1 MIRVVFD
8 TNILY
13 SAILQRA
20 GLPAAV
26 FDLVSAGL
34 LIPCVSPAVLAEY
47 HDVLLARPALRPYAE
62 RALSVLEI
70 LAKVAVLVEPTR
82 SVTESRDESDNRF
95 LECADADD
103 AAYLVTGNTKH
114 FPKRYKTAK
123 VVTARQLWEI
133 ITAPGLEKK
142 R

>member
-26 FDLVSAGL
+26 FDLVSEGL

-47 HDVLLARPALRPYAE
+47 HDVLLERPGLRPYAE

-70 LAKVAVLVEPTR
+70 LAKVAINVEPT
-82 SVTESRDESDNRF
+82 SGVTESRDESDNRF
-95 LECADADD
+95 LECAEAAG
-103 AAYLVTGNTKH
+103 AAYLVTGNIKH
-114 FPKRYKTAK
+114 FPERYKATK
-123 VVTARQLWEI
+123 IVTARQLWEI
-133 ITAPGLEKK
+133 ITAPWRELEK
-142 R
+142 